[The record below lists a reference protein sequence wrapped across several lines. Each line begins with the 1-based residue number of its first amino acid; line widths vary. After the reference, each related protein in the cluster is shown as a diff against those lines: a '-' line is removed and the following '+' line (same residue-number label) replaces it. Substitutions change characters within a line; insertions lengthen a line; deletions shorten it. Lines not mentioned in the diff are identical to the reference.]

1 MKLNPVTRKRLNRFL
16 KLRRASWSLVLLVL
30 LYGISLGSELLSND
44 RPLIARYQGETYF
57 PVFKFYPAD
66 IFLGN
71 GIQTRPD
78 YKALERSAEFADA
91 GGSMTWPPIPY
102 GPYEILD
109 THSIALPDEVT
120 LSLQPAPRVGTINVD
135 AEFTIS
141 RAASAG
147 WFFGVAD
154 SATRDLPLLETW
166 PLPAELQDAVHQR
179 FANAEQPA
187 ISMIVA
193 RADGQSAEVSLS
205 TYKPR
210 SRAPR
215 SVRLTLREP
224 EGASAAEIFVF
235 ARDLRILSQSS
246 EMWAGLPE
254 DIREQLL
261 ATVTERFERPV
272 EPQSITIGEIEY
284 NVGLAKADLQFPFPP
299 TPGHALGVDSS
310 GRDVFSRVLY
320 GLRTSLTFG
329 LLLVIVSM
337 VLGIAAG
344 AVQGYW
350 GGRVDITGQ
359 RIIEVWS
366 ALPFLYI
373 MILMG
378 SVFGRGFMLLLVC
391 YGFFNWIGIS
401 YYMRAE
407 FLRLRGQ
414 AFVDAARCLG
424 LPTHRIIFRHILP
437 NALVPVVTFFPFS
450 LVGAIG
456 VLTALDYLG
465 FGLPPPTPS
474 WGELLSQ
481 ASEFKHAWW
490 LVLYPSVALFV
501 VMLLGVFVGEG
512 VRAAYDPKPRIH
524 LE

>member
-1 MKLNPVTRKRLNRFL
+1 VKLNPVTRKRLTRFMR
-16 KLRRASWSLVLLVL
+16 LRRASWSLVILVL
-30 LYGISLGSELLSND
+30 VYAISLGSELLCND
-44 RPLIARYQGETYF
+44 RPLLVRYQGNSYF
-57 PVFKFYPAD
+57 PVFRFYPED
-66 IFLGN
+66 TFLGN
-71 GIQTRPD
+71 GVQTRPD
-78 YKALERSAEFADA
+78 YKALARSAEFADA
-91 GGSMTWPPIPY
+91 GGSMTWPLIPF

-109 THSIALPDEVT
+109 EHSILLPDEVT
-120 LSLQPAPRVGTINVD
+120 LTLQPAPRVGTVNVD
-135 AEFTIS
+135 AEFAIS

-166 PLPAELQDAVHQR
+166 PLPPELQEAVRQR
-179 FANAEQPA
+179 FANVEQPA
-187 ISMIVA
+187 ISMPVT
-193 RADGQSAEVSLS
+193 RADGQVAEISLS
-205 TYKPR
+205 TYRAR

-224 EGASAAEIFVF
+224 SGNGTGQALVF
-235 ARDLRILSQSS
+235 ARNLGILSQNSTL
-246 EMWAGLPE
+246 WDDLPE
-254 DIREQLL
+254 APRKELL
-261 ATVTERFERPV
+261 DMVKARFEKPL
-272 EPQSITIGEIEY
+272 EPATITIDELVY
-284 NVGLAKADLQFPFPP
+284 LVQVDKPDLQFPFPP
-299 TPGHALGVDSS
+299 TNGHPLGVDSS
-310 GRDVFSRVLY
+310 GRDVLARVLY
-320 GLRTSLTFG
+320 GLRTSLTFA

-337 VLGIAAG
+337 GLGIAAG

-350 GGRVDITGQ
+350 GGLIDITGQ

-378 SVFGRGFMLLLVC
+378 SVFGRGFVLLLLC

-490 LVLYPSVALFV
+490 LVLYPSIALFV

-512 VRAAYDPKPRIH
+512 VRAAYDPKPRVH
-524 LE
+524 ME

>member
-16 KLRRASWSLVLLVL
+16 SLRRASWSLLLLVL
-30 LYGISLGSELLSND
+30 LYGVSLGSELLSND
-44 RPLIARYQGETYF
+44 RPLLVRYQGESYF
-57 PVFKFYPAD
+57 PVFRFYPED
-66 IFLGN
+66 TFLGN
-71 GIQTRPD
+71 GILTRPD
-78 YKALERSAEFADA
+78 YKALARSAEFANA
-91 GGSMTWPPIPY
+91 GGSMTWPLISF

-120 LSLQPAPRVGTINVD
+120 LSLQPAPRVGTVNVD
-135 AEFTIS
+135 TELVIS

-147 WFFGVAD
+147 WFFGLAD
-154 SATRDLPLLETW
+154 SATRGLQLLDTW
-166 PLPAELQDAVHQR
+166 PLPPELQEAVRQR
-179 FANAEQPA
+179 FANAEQQA
-187 ISMIVA
+187 ITMPVT
-193 RADGQSAEVSLS
+193 RGDGQAAEISLS
-205 TYKPR
+205 TYRAR

-215 SVRLTLREP
+215 SVRITLREP
-224 EGASAAEIFVF
+224 PGANAAETIIFS
-235 ARDLRILSQSS
+235 RELNLISQSS
-246 EMWAGLPE
+246 GMWTQFPVE
-254 DIREQLL
+254 TREALETL
-261 ATVTERFERPV
+261 VTQRFEQPV
-272 EPQSITIGEIEY
+272 EPQTITIDEVEY
-284 NVGLAKADLQFPFPP
+284 TIDLAKPDLQFPFPP
-299 TPGHALGVDSS
+299 TSGHPLGVDSS
-310 GRDVFSRVLY
+310 GRDVLSRVLY
-320 GLRTSLTFG
+320 GLRTSLTFA

-337 VLGIAAG
+337 FFGVAAG

-350 GGRVDITGQ
+350 GGLVDITGQ

-424 LPTHRIIFRHILP
+424 LPAHRIIFRHILP

-490 LVLYPSVALFV
+490 LVLYPSLALFV

-512 VRAAYDPKPRIH
+512 VRAAYDPKPRVH